1 MRIKVEFSHVFGQLE
16 FFPVRLL
23 FPREIYIKKTS
34 DDSFM
39 KYYKCCERDIVEISV
54 AHRSFIMFFD
64 KFQHSH
70 V

>member
-34 DDSFM
+34 GDSIH
-39 KYYKCCERDIVEISV
+39 ETL
-54 AHRSFIMFFD
+54 
-64 KFQHSH
+64 
-70 V
+70 